1 MDVESLALHWAR
13 VATVPMEHGVQGA
26 YDADTDTI
34 LISSGLADVQRRC
47 VLAHEVSH
55 ARHRDRGCVAP
66 GSPVERRADRE
77 AARLLVDPGRYAMAE
92 RVCDNVWWLARELD
106 VMPWIINAYREL
118 VHEFPCILYDGK
130 VKI

>member
-1 MDVESLALHWAR
+1 VEEMAARWAR
-13 VATVPMEHGVQGA
+13 IVTVPMEHGVQGA

-34 LISSGLADVQRRC
+34 LISSGLTDVQRRR

-77 AARLLVDPGRYAMAE
+77 AARLLVDPRGYAVAE

>member
-1 MDVESLALHWAR
+1 MAARWAR
-13 VATVPMEHGVQGA
+13 IVTVPMEHGVQGA

-34 LISSGLADVQRRC
+34 FVSDRLSDVQRRC
-47 VLAHEVSH
+47 VLAHEISH

-77 AARLLVDPGRYAMAE
+77 AACLLVNPGEYAMAE

-106 VMPWIINAYREL
+106 VMPWIINAYRGMI
-118 VHEFPCILYDGK
+118 HENPYAFDGET
-130 VKI
+130 IRA